1 MKHIVRKVNE
11 VYGVSNQ
18 MIATYIER
26 KEVDYLFLE
35 GLQRRKHIIIYG
47 ASKQGKTSLTN
58 KHLSENDYVKVNC
71 STGTTIID
79 IYKSILR
86 QLNIEILDTK
96 EENNNIG
103 GDANIGVKAK
113 LKIPILGNFDTSGS
127 ISGKKSAG
135 HRNTY
140 RTVEYNL
147 ALAQDIS
154 ELLISLEFS
163 KRIILENFHYL
174 QEDVQQ
180 QLAFDLRIFEDYDIL
195 FIILGIW
202 RERNRLSQYNGD
214 LVDRVIEIPV
224 EPWKAD
230 DLKKIVNTG
239 LPLLNVSFEN
249 VVDKIMSSCFDSVGV
264 FQEICKESCYTAG
277 VHETSETLIHIDHN
291 NIDDA
296 IKKKLEDYSSRHIRC
311 LESFI
316 EQVAKSSNEVPL
328 YIPYY
333 FIKVLLNEPFDEI
346 NKGLKRKY
354 LYEKI
359 KEIHHRPDDV
369 RASDMGYFLK
379 TLVQNQLKKK
389 ISPPIFDYDL
399 STRSVKIIDSTFY
412 FFLKNYNRQEILDE
426 LSIPQGISKQSL

>member
-154 ELLISLEFS
+154 ELFISLEFS

-354 LYEKI
+354 LHEKI